1 MSKHP
6 KALKFVFLW
15 TDLRAFFTLELARNH
30 IAHAK
35 EILTSDEY
43 ASLKKSVAQ
52 DSTMP
57 FAVLFSDG

>member
-1 MSKHP
+1 MNH
-6 KALKFVFLW
+6 LG
-15 TDLRAFFTLELARNH
+15 TLELARNH